1 MKARIVC
8 AAAVWVCTA
17 LTVGAAEPSYRVA
30 PGDTLWDLSGRQWN
44 DPSLWPELWAMNP
57 HIRNPHWIF
66 PGEEIRFDRSAG
78 RPARP
83 EPRIVRLPVERLT
96 PAQGAGTMAEAAGAP
111 APQRGTPAAG
121 AEGAARPVYRFARA
135 RTQDFIS
142 SHPLPRLGTVDTR
155 SQRKVVYAP
164 GEEIEIAWASGRAPA
179 PGTRLTAFDDR
190 QEVLHPSNGEPMGR
204 YVRILAH
211 LEVVS
216 SGGGRAVA
224 RIVEGYDAVENGAGV
239 MAYRPPAVEVAAVPT
254 TRGLEGVVLRGEP
267 DRSVY
272 GEQDLIFL
280 DRGRIHGVERGLVV
294 EFPASEARRSAQGM
308 VDLRSPLARAVV
320 IGVEDKTSSAVVVES
335 RVGLEP
341 GDRFLAAGVSP

>member
-1 MKARIVC
+1 VRARIVC
-8 AAAVWVCTA
+8 ATAVWVWAA
-17 LTVGAAEPSYRVA
+17 LTVGAAEPPYRVA

-66 PGEEIRFDRSAG
+66 PGEEIRFDRPAG
-78 RPARP
+78 PPAQIETRL
-83 EPRIVRLPVERLT
+83 VRLPVERLAP
-96 PAQGAGTMAEAAGAP
+96 PAGGGAATEPAGAP
-111 APQRGTPAAG
+111 APKWATPAAG
-121 AEGAARPVYRFARA
+121 AEGAARPGYRFARA

-155 SQRKVVYAP
+155 AQRKVVYAP
-164 GEEIEIAWASGRAPA
+164 GEEIEIAWASGPAPG

-190 QEVLHPSNGEPMGR
+190 QEVLHPRNGEPVGR

-224 RIVEGYDAVENGAGV
+224 KIVEGYDAVENGAGV
-239 MAYRPPAVEVAAVPT
+239 MVYRPPPGEVVPVPT
-254 TRGLEGVVLRGEP
+254 ARGVEGVVLRGQP

-272 GEQDLIFL
+272 GDQDLIFL
-280 DRGRIHGVERGLVV
+280 DRGQIHGVERGLVV
-294 EFPASEARRSAQGM
+294 EFPPGGAMQSAQGT
-308 VDLRSPLARAVV
+308 VDLSTPLARAVV

-335 RVGLEP
+335 RAALEP